1 MIKNYLLIIALI
13 LLHTTLAFSQKEST
27 VRRYATQIFMDQM
40 LKENAKFKENQ
51 AQIETYIKE
60 YSITSN
66 PKKVTIPLVFH
77 IIQSPNQSRIELSA
91 IEQQIAILNNS
102 FLGDSLAESFKQR
115 AYTKAGFDKKAA
127 LSEIDFCFATPPP
140 GSEEQSPVVYYTTS
154 VKEWPV
160 GNTLKKAIRS
170 PWDTKK
176 YLNIWVATLSDGFAG
191 FAQMPGGPEDSDGI
205 VIDARFFVTENK
217 TKYSRGMTLTHLVGS
232 YLGLYELWNE
242 KNYCGDDFVED
253 TPIHNGPNYGKP
265 IYKHVSLCD
274 GNPVEMTMN
283 FMDNTDDDMLTMF
296 TSGQKLRMQAILSEK
311 GPRGGLGDNLTKCKK
326 EKFDASLLDFDATT
340 NDAYFDLKVFPNP
353 ANDRI
358 NVDVKMMPL
367 QKEARLWILN
377 AAGSLIQEKSFSEST
392 ALEFLTAQWPQG
404 IYTIKLISLD
414 GQSKV
419 QRVLITH

>member
-40 LKENAKFKENQ
+40 LKENARFKENQ

-60 YSITSN
+60 YSITAN

-91 IEQQIAILNNS
+91 IEQQMAILNNS

-140 GSEEQSPVVYYTTS
+140 GSEERSPVVYYTTS

-160 GNTLKKAIRS
+160 GNALKKAIRS

-176 YLNIWVATLSDGFAG
+176 YLNIWVVTLSDGFAG

-283 FMDNTDDDMLTMF
+283 FMDNTDDEVLTMF
-296 TSGQKLRMQAILSEK
+296 TQGQKLRMQAILSEK
-311 GPRGGLGDNLTKCKK
+311 GPRGNLGDNRTKCKQ
-326 EKFDASLLDFDATT
+326 EKLNLGLLNLTAAEDE
-340 NDAYFDLKVFPNP
+340 NLFDLKVFPNP
-353 ANDRI
+353 ANERVNI
-358 NVDVKMMPL
+358 DVQL
-367 QKEARLWILN
+367 SLGQKEARLWVLN
-377 AAGSLIQEKSFSEST
+377 SGGSLIQEKIFSTSTFSE
-392 ALEFLTAQWPQG
+392 LLTTQWPQG
-404 IYTIKLISLD
+404 IYILKLIASD
-414 GQSKV
+414 GQFKT
-419 QRVLITH
+419 QRVLVTH